1 MRIKYRSAARDCFSD
16 ISEISSLRRIYSDW
30 RIDKDT
36 NNMTEESK
44 AVNGRSTAS
53 SELTGSCG
61 AGQNMLDL
69 TCARADFC
77 KKVKKFLKVKISR
90 NLENTWGKPLHIV

>member
-1 MRIKYRSAARDCFSD
+1 MRIVVDTNVL

-53 SELTGSCG
+53 SELPG
-61 AGQNMLDL
+61 
-69 TCARADFC
+69 
-77 KKVKKFLKVKISR
+77 
-90 NLENTWGKPLHIV
+90 